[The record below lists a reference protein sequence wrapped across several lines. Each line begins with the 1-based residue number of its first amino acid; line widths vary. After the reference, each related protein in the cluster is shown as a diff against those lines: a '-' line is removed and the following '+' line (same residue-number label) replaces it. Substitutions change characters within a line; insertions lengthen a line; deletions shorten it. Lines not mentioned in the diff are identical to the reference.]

1 MCGIWFSFSRE
12 ISSNVIDIIKHRGPD
27 GSDFLKFE
35 TSFGPIFMGHRR
47 LAIVD
52 VSSAGHQ
59 PMEDKIHALW
69 ITYNGEIYNY
79 KDLRQE
85 LEGFGHQFK
94 TNTDTEVV
102 LKSYVQWGEEC
113 LHKFSGMFSFVIY
126 DKKSDH
132 IFVARDPFGIK
143 PLYYYQKGKF
153 LAFAS
158 EIKQFTCLED
168 FERRIHK
175 KRAYDFLKN
184 GIFDHRDDTLFDEVK
199 QIRGGECAFIS
210 LKDFKKTHSFKIKKW
225 YVLPHPDSIQIT
237 LKDAIDQF
245 REKFKKSVQ
254 THLMSEVP
262 IGFCLSGGL
271 DSSSIVGMADYLK
284 NTKEL
289 VTISAC
295 YNDKFFDEREFIK
308 AVVDKTNCTSHF
320 IFPKEEDLL
329 TDIKKITWHQ
339 DEPFGSMSIF
349 AQWSVFKEAHQHGLK
364 VMLDG
369 QGADEQLAGYLFMMP
384 HYMKWLLARHQY
396 IDFASFALNFSMSE
410 PAFVLRSLKRLFNKK
425 NKSKELIINNN
436 YFLENEKNYSTEK
449 NALDYLNL
457 STSSDI
463 GNLCSAYV
471 QSIHLPMLLH
481 YEDRNSMA
489 HSIEAR
495 VPFLDPKLVELSIG
509 LGNSY
514 KYKNGYTKVLIREAM
529 KDILPSK
536 VYKRKSKLGFSVP
549 ETKWIRG
556 DLNHYI
562 RNSISKVYNKFP
574 EFFDKS
580 SLMYYLEGSLSGSQ
594 HFDFTLWRIA
604 SFGEWSDMFDV
615 KL

>member
-12 ISSNVIDIIKHRGPD
+12 ISADVIDIIKHRGPD
-27 GSDFLKFE
+27 DGDFLRFDS
-35 TSFGPIFMGHRR
+35 TLGPIFMGHRR
-47 LAIVD
+47 LSIVD

-59 PMEDKIHALW
+59 PMKDKIHALW

-79 KDLRQE
+79 KNLRHE
-85 LEGFGHQFK
+85 LEGFGHQFV
-94 TNTDTEVV
+94 TNTDTEVI
-102 LKSYVQWGEEC
+102 LKSYIQWGESC

-126 DKKSDH
+126 DQKSEH

-158 EIKQFTCLED
+158 EIKQFTCLKD

-199 QIRGGECAFIS
+199 QIRGGEYSFIS
-210 LKDFKKTHSFKIKKW
+210 LKDFKKENVFGIKKW
-225 YVLPHPDSIQIT
+225 YFLPHPDSIQMPF
-237 LKDAIDQF
+237 KDAIDQF
-245 REKFKKSVQ
+245 REKFKQSVQ
-254 THLMSEVP
+254 EHLMSEVP
-262 IGFCLSGGL
+262 VGFCLSGGL
-271 DSSSIVGMADYLK
+271 DSSSIVCMADYLK

-295 YNDKFFDEREFIK
+295 YNDKIFDEREFIK
-308 AVVDKTNCTSHF
+308 AVIDKTNCTSHF
-320 IFPKEEDLL
+320 IFPKESNLL
-329 TDIKKITWHQ
+329 SEIKKITWHQ

-349 AQWSVFKEAHQHGLK
+349 AQWSVFKEAHKNGLK

-369 QGADEQLAGYLFMMP
+369 QGADEQLAGYLFMIP
-384 HYMKWLLARHQY
+384 HYMKWLLTRRQY
-396 IDFASFALNFSMSE
+396 IDFANFFINFSISE
-410 PAFVLRSLKRLFNKK
+410 PSFVLRSLQRLFSKK
-425 NKSKELIINNN
+425 NNLKELMINKN
-436 YFLENEKNYSTEK
+436 YFLENEENYSTEK
-449 NALDYLNL
+449 NALKYLNIK
-457 STSSDI
+457 TSSDV
-463 GNLCSAYV
+463 GTLCSAYV

-514 KYKNGYTKVLIREAM
+514 KYKNGYTKILIREAM
-529 KDILPSK
+529 KDILPLK
-536 VYKRKSKLGFSVP
+536 IYKRKSKLGFSVP
-549 ETKWIRG
+549 ETRWIRG
-556 DLNHYI
+556 VLKNFTK
-562 RNSISKVYNKFP
+562 NSVDKVCHKFP
-574 EFFDKS
+574 DFFDKS
-580 SLMYYLEGSLSGSQ
+580 SLMDYLEKSLSGSQ
-594 HFDFTLWRIA
+594 HFDFTLWRIV